1 MYNFLAKIKNKR
13 EREREREGGIYF
25 YHEINTLK
33 SLLYVSP
40 KKKIYIYIYIYII

>member
-1 MYNFLAKIKNKR
+1 MYNFLAKIKNK
-13 EREREREGGIYF
+13 REREREGGIYF

-40 KKKIYIYIYIYII
+40 KKKKIYIYIYII